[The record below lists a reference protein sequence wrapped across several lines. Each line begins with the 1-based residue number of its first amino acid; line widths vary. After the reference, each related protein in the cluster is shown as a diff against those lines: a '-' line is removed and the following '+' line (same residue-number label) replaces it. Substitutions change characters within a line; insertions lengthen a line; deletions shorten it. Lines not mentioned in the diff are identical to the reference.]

1 MVHWAHLSLCPKWHV
16 DRCAVFAQG
25 VPLLYNAP
33 LHFPQF
39 LSLVTLTFVIDIQTH
54 PNKGTNT
61 LPGCE
66 FGANPFSDSG
76 DISYTN
82 KKVTGST
89 KNRIL
94 QSSLC
99 AVMSW
104 NTGLKLKWTVTVQP
118 ENCIVEK
125 SVHDMKLEMP
135 ARGLRS
141 SPPARTASLVV
152 GSSKA
157 PWPWPWLWIGSRS
170 HQHTQYM

>member
-1 MVHWAHLSLCPKWHV
+1 MTHGVVHWADLSVCPKWHV

-82 KKVTGST
+82 KKVIESA
-89 KNRIL
+89 KNKTL
-94 QSSLC
+94 CSSLRVVITNLLGRRETEC
-99 AVMSW
+99 
-104 NTGLKLKWTVTVQP
+104 KLIDESTDYSGFRGGGFPRQRQPLSRTV
-118 ENCIVEK
+118 
-125 SVHDMKLEMP
+125 
-135 ARGLRS
+135 R
-141 SPPARTASLVV
+141 V
-152 GSSKA
+152 G
-157 PWPWPWLWIGSRS
+157 GDE
-170 HQHTQYM
+170 